1 MNSGPKIPDLRTF
14 LEDYEE
20 RNPADVVRITRPIKS
35 RYETTA
41 IAAQLEQMKR
51 TPVLIFENV
60 VNDDGRPFKYPLLSF
75 LCASRERMAYAVG
88 ADPKHLAS
96 FCAERKQRR
105 IKPQVVSREA
115 APVKEVVKKGDEVDL
130 LEFPVPVFHSKEPG
144 PYITAGFI
152 TCYQREGGTDNSS
165 IQRGWIS
172 GRNEIRFWLAPGTH
186 NYNILREH
194 EENGE
199 DMPMAIWI
207 GHHPAVIAG
216 MNFGN
221 EYGRS
226 HYETA
231 GGFIGQPLSLVPSET
246 LGESFLVPSHA
257 EIVIEG
263 VHKCGLRKP
272 EGPFGEFPRTLGE
285 QRFNPV
291 MEVTAVTHRR
301 NPYWYGLVCGHVHW
315 LTALLREAEAFERV
329 GKSVAG
335 LANVYA
341 PMSGCG
347 QLTLYLQIHKRSEG
361 EGKAA
366 LLPALGI
373 RSVKHV
379 FVFDDDVNI
388 FDETEVLWAMATR
401 VQADKDVLIVTNCLG
416 SPLDPSSPGTGYL
429 TKMGID
435 CTRPLPRSK
444 FPEVLSV
451 PHAVIESTPVSNY
464 ISQEKLEK
472 VPVDPFCASISSR
485 KEDPEAGDV
494 TCIGCGCAF
503 PVSSEFTRLAKSYV
517 HCPTCGKEFSIFGK
531 SL

>member
-1 MNSGPKIPDLRTF
+1 MSSEARIPDLRTF
-14 LEDYEE
+14 LEDYE
-20 RNPADVVRITRPIKS
+20 RLNPADVVRVTRPIRS
-35 RYETTA
+35 RYQTTA
-41 IAAQLEQMKR
+41 IAAQLEQMRR

-60 VNDDGRPFKYPLLSF
+60 VNDDGRSCKYPLLSF
-75 LCASRERMAYAVG
+75 LCASRQRMAYAVG
-88 ADPKHLAS
+88 ADPHELAS
-96 FCAERKQRR
+96 FCAERKDRR
-105 IKPQVVSREA
+105 IKPRVISRAA
-115 APVKEVVKKGDEVDL
+115 APVKEVVKRGSEVDL
-130 LEFPVPVFHSKEPG
+130 GEFPVPVFHSKEPG

-152 TCYQREGGTDNSS
+152 TCYHRGGGADNSS

-186 NYNILREH
+186 NYNILREY
-194 EENGE
+194 EEKGQE
-199 DMPMAIWI
+199 MPMAIWV

-226 HYETA
+226 HYEAA
-231 GGFIGQPLSLVPSET
+231 GGFMGEPLSLVASET

-263 VHKCGLRKP
+263 IHRPGQRKP

-301 NPYWYGLVCGHVHW
+301 NPYWDGLVCGHVHW

-335 LANVYA
+335 LKNVYA

-347 QLTLYLQIHKRSEG
+347 QLALYLQIHKRSEG

-379 FVFDDDVNI
+379 FVFDEDVNI

-401 VQADKDVLIVTNCLG
+401 VQADRDVLIVPNCLG
-416 SPLDPSSPGTGYL
+416 SPLDPSSPGTGPM

-435 CTRPLPRSK
+435 CTRPLPRSR
-444 FPEVLSV
+444 FPEILSV
-451 PHAVIESTPVSNY
+451 PRAVVESTPVSDY
-464 ISQEKLEK
+464 ISQERLEK
-472 VPVDPFCASISSR
+472 VPVDPFCASISMR
-485 KEDPEAGDV
+485 EEDPQAGDI

-503 PVSSEFTRLAKSYV
+503 PVNGEFTRLEKSYV
-517 HCPTCGKEFSIFGK
+517 HCPSCGKEFSIFGK